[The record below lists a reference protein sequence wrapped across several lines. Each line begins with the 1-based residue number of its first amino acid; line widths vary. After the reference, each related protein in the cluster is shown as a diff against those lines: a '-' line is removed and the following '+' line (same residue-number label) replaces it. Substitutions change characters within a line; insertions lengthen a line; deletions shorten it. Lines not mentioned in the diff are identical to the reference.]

1 MRRQLTRPQLTIRL
15 RLTLLFG
22 GLFIAS
28 SILLMALTYGLLGQ
42 ALSPLDPPDVG
53 DLLNSS
59 DDHEHERDDS
69 IEDQL
74 FEARNE
80 ERASAL
86 SAVLTQSLIALGF
99 TSAGAMVLGWAMAG
113 RVLRPIR
120 HITAH
125 ARLASENT
133 LGERIGLRGP
143 PDEIQELGETID
155 AMLARL
161 ESAFAAQRAFAAQA
175 SHELRTPLAVM
186 RAESEVALA
195 APDVTPREQD
205 LAAAILQAAD
215 QSERLVA
222 GLLALSRSEST
233 LRDNAKVDLAE
244 LAGDVVGEQVS
255 TANAYGVSLD
265 LSLEAAIV
273 LGDRMLLERL
283 IGNLVENAIRYNLVG
298 GWVQVSVFSRDSHAV
313 LQVANSGPVLRPE
326 AVSALFEPFQRGKHP
341 ASRRIGGFG
350 LGLAIVR
357 SVAYGHG
364 GAVDATPRP
373 DGGLVVTVQ
382 LPAAM

>member
-1 MRRQLTRPQLTIRL
+1 MRRQLTRPQPTIRL

-53 DLLNSS
+53 DLLNSP

-80 ERASAL
+80 ERAGAL
-86 SAVLTQSLIALGF
+86 SALLTRSLIALGF
-99 TSAGAMVLGWAMAG
+99 TSVGAMVLGWVMAG

-125 ARLASENT
+125 ARHASENT

-205 LAAAILQAAD
+205 LAAAILQATD

-298 GWVQVSVFSRDSHAV
+298 GWVQVNVFPRDSHAV

-350 LGLAIVR
+350 LGLTIVR
-357 SVAYGHG
+357 SVADTHG